1 MKNNDFPILAVVVL
15 YNPDIQL
22 LKKNLFAFQQYV
34 NKIIL
39 WDNSSYASTQQ
50 QIDKLLTTFSN
61 IIVIHKKINMGIST
75 ALNYAWNFAN
85 NHGYKAMLTM
95 DQDSIFHYFP
105 IFKNKVIEFWEREG
119 LCICGPAICDA
130 SKTTFE
136 TYDSFIEKKHIIT
149 SGMLVPIEL
158 LNKIGGYC
166 EDFFVD
172 GVDVELCVKARQ
184 YNYKS
189 FIYRGAFLAQI
200 YGTPQS
206 RKILGK
212 TLRSFGYAPNRLYNI
227 FKSQIII
234 FRKYH
239 YPLDIL
245 KDILYN
251 YMFRFT
257 LKGVMLVEHNKRE
270 KLKAVC
276 QGIKDGLLA
285 KI

>member
-50 QIDKLLTTFSN
+50 QIDQFLTTFSN

-95 DQDSIFHYFP
+95 DQDSVFHYFP
-105 IFKNKVIEFWEREG
+105 IFKNKVIEIWENEG
-119 LCICGPAICDA
+119 LCICGPSICDA
-130 SKTTFE
+130 SKTTFD

-166 EDFFVD
+166 DNFFVD
-172 GVDVELCVKARQ
+172 GIDVELCVKARL

-189 FIYRGAFLAQI
+189 LIYRGAFLIQI
-200 YGTPQS
+200 YGTPQCK
-206 RKILGK
+206 KILGK
-212 TLRSFGYAPNRLYNI
+212 TLHSFGYPPNRLYNI

-245 KDILYN
+245 RDIIYH
-251 YMFRFT
+251 YVFKFT
-257 LKGVMLVEHNKRE
+257 IKGVILVECNKRE
-270 KLKAVC
+270 KLKAVY

>member
-50 QIDKLLTTFSN
+50 QIDQFLTTFSN

-95 DQDSIFHYFP
+95 DQDSAFHYFP
-105 IFKNKVIEFWEREG
+105 IFKNKVIEIWENEG
-119 LCICGPAICDA
+119 LCICGPSICDA
-130 SKTTFE
+130 SKTTFD

-166 EDFFVD
+166 DNFFVD
-172 GVDVELCVKARQ
+172 GIDVELCVKARL

-189 FIYRGAFLAQI
+189 LIYRGAFLIQI
-200 YGTPQS
+200 YGTPQCK
-206 RKILGK
+206 KILGK
-212 TLRSFGYAPNRLYNI
+212 TLHSFGYPPNRLYNI

-245 KDILYN
+245 RDIIYH
-251 YMFRFT
+251 YVFRFT
-257 LKGVMLVEHNKRE
+257 IKGVILVECNKRE
-270 KLKAVC
+270 KLKAVY

>member
-1 MKNNDFPILAVVVL
+1 
-15 YNPDIQL
+15 
-22 LKKNLFAFQQYV
+22 
-34 NKIIL
+34 
-39 WDNSSYASTQQ
+39 
-50 QIDKLLTTFSN
+50 
-61 IIVIHKKINMGIST
+61 
-75 ALNYAWNFAN
+75 
-85 NHGYKAMLTM
+85 MLTM
-95 DQDSIFHYFP
+95 DQDSVFHYFP
-105 IFKNKVIEFWEREG
+105 IFKNKVIEIWENEG
-119 LCICGPAICDA
+119 LCICGPSICDA
-130 SKTTFE
+130 SKTIFD

-166 EDFFVD
+166 DNFFVD
-172 GVDVELCVKARQ
+172 GIDVELCVKARL

-189 FIYRGAFLAQI
+189 LIYRGAFLIQI
-200 YGTPQS
+200 YGTPQCK
-206 RKILGK
+206 KILGK
-212 TLRSFGYAPNRLYNI
+212 TLHSFGYPPNRLYNI

-245 KDILYN
+245 RDIIYH
-251 YMFRFT
+251 YVFRFT
-257 LKGVMLVEHNKRE
+257 IKGVILVERNKRE

>member
-50 QIDKLLTTFSN
+50 QIDQFLTTFSN

-95 DQDSIFHYFP
+95 DQDSVFHYFP
-105 IFKNKVIEFWEREG
+105 IFKNKVIEIWENEG
-119 LCICGPAICDA
+119 LCICGPSICDA
-130 SKTTFE
+130 SKTTFD

-166 EDFFVD
+166 DNFFVD
-172 GVDVELCVKARQ
+172 GIDVELCVKARL

-189 FIYRGAFLAQI
+189 LIYRGAFLIQI
-200 YGTPQS
+200 YGTPQCK
-206 RKILGK
+206 KILGK
-212 TLRSFGYAPNRLYNI
+212 TLHSFGYPPNRLYNI

-245 KDILYN
+245 RDIIYH
-251 YMFRFT
+251 YVFRFT
-257 LKGVMLVEHNKRE
+257 IKGVILVECNKRE
-270 KLKAVC
+270 KLKAVY